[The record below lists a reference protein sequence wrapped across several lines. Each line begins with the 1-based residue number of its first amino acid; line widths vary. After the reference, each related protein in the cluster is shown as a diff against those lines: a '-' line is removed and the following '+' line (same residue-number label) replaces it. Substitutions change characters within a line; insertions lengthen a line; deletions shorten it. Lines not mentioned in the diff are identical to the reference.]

1 MAINIFHEIEFLEK
15 HIEDPK
21 EFEACK
27 HKLQEYALSCPES
40 EKSKC
45 DFFLSRLDE
54 YISYYT
60 KLSNIKNQHVR
71 LENFVKS
78 WKSNYGVELEYI
90 EPFGKSYGVY
100 ISVGHFVMEMVYKP
114 TNNDIQ
120 ELRTKFNLDVKGIY
134 KQFVLKKGL
143 DLCSFK
149 NLSSYRRDY
158 YVMNVSLTNW
168 VDTIIDIINAVDN
181 NTELFLQ
188 LCESSCPF
196 HKDGTHK
203 FKSWRTYA
211 KVEVSYIENTGVI
224 QGLKNG
230 ETPIGSHVYGGNG
243 SFRYNNPRTYVIK
256 YTVDR
261 MAPEKPCRHEYTY
274 DVDKYIRE
282 LRERLGRTQLPYNLL
297 NSKLENKIEVVT
309 KDMDKE
315 LEDRVFY
322 PVDYYENWIAFLEDK
337 FQSI

>member
-1 MAINIFHEIEFLEK
+1 MAENIFHEIEFLEK
-15 HIEDPK
+15 YIKDPK
-21 EFEACK
+21 EFETCK
-27 HKLQEYALSCPES
+27 YKLQEYALSCPED

-45 DFFLSRLDE
+45 EFFLSRLDE
-54 YISYYT
+54 DISYYT
-60 KLSNIKNQHVR
+60 KLNIINNLHVR
-71 LENFVKS
+71 LEDFVKL
-78 WKSNYGVELEYI
+78 WKSKNGVNLEYI
-90 EPFGKSYGVY
+90 EPFDNSYG
-100 ISVGHFVMEMVYKP
+100 ISVAVGNYVMEMVYKP
-114 TNNDIQ
+114 TDNDKK
-120 ELRTKFNLDVKGIY
+120 ELRTKFNIEVNRLH

-143 DLCSFK
+143 NLSTFK
-149 NLSSYRRDY
+149 NLSSFRRDY
-158 YVMNVSLTNW
+158 YVINVTPMNW
-168 VDTIIDIINAVDN
+168 VDTIIDIINVVDN
-181 NTELFLQ
+181 NTDLFLQ

-203 FKSWRTYA
+203 FKSWRSYA

-322 PVDYYENWIAFLEDK
+322 PIDYNENWIAFLEDK